1 MDVDPAGSLIARANA
16 ILPVIIIGET
26 TSWPADDGWTQLAQG
41 FDNIGAEAAYI
52 GYG

>member
-1 MDVDPAGSLIARANA
+1 MDVDPAGSLVARANA

-26 TSWPADDGWTQLAQG
+26 TSWPAYDGWSQPAQG
-41 FDNIGAEAAYI
+41 LNNIGAEAAYV